1 MQFSDN
7 FLHIAVHN
15 FFQQFMYTIFIP
27 QSRMTQPIVS
37 KKCFWIYFSG
47 RCNDFFNLYICSC
60 HSHWKLCGLKG
71 VASNNSQVKRT
82 KIYYF
87 FTTWNDFIIANN
99 HLKIGFNPLPI
110 IYKIGT
116 FYSHKIFWMIAYF
129 LVWCFLEKKMF
140 LTVYLVNYDFWLHV
154 QSN

>member
-15 FFQQFMYTIFIP
+15 FFQQYMYTIFIP

-87 FTTWNDFIIANN
+87 FTTWNDFIISNN
-99 HLKIGFNPLPI
+99 HLKIHYRLSIRLALSIPI
-110 IYKIGT
+110 KS
-116 FYSHKIFWMIAYF
+116 FEWLHIFLFDAFWREK
-129 LVWCFLEKKMF
+129 CFLQ
-140 LTVYLVNYDFWLHV
+140 YI
-154 QSN
+154 